1 VPAILLEQ
9 VSKRFRKV
17 VLRTGYTTL
26 KTSLTRRFTG
36 EAPRLEHVEALSGVT
51 LAVPRGA
58 TLGVI
63 GRNGSGKSTLIRLMA
78 GIYTPDSGRVAT
90 EGRVSALIELGAG
103 FHPEFT
109 GRENIFINGIILGL
123 TRKQIHARFDEIVQF
138 AGLED
143 FVDSP
148 VRTYSSGMYMRL
160 GFSVA
165 VHVDPDILLVDEV
178 LAVGDE
184 AFVRKGL
191 EKMDEFKEQG
201 KTIVVAGHDLGMV
214 ERWCDA
220 AILLEKGRV
229 TAEGDPSEV
238 VAAYRAS
245 RAIDDTA
252 SSPSRS

>member
-1 VPAILLEQ
+1 MPAILLEG

-26 KTSLTRRFTG
+26 KTSLTRLFTG
-36 EAPRLEHVEALSGVT
+36 ESSPVEYIRALRDVSLSV
-51 LAVPRGA
+51 LPGA
-58 TLGVI
+58 TLGIV
-63 GRNGSGKSTLIRLMA
+63 GRNGSGKSTLVRIMA
-78 GIYTPDSGRVAT
+78 GIYKPDVGRVIT

-109 GRENIFINGIILGL
+109 GRENIYINGIILGL
-123 TRKQIHARFDEIVQF
+123 SKKEIRRRFDEIVHF
-138 AGLED
+138 AGLEA
-143 FVDSP
+143 FIDSP

-184 AFVRKGL
+184 AFVRRCL
-191 EKMDEFKEQG
+191 EKMDEFKRDG
-201 KTIVVAGHDLGMV
+201 KTIVVTGHDLQLV

-220 AILLEKGRV
+220 AILLEEGR
-229 TAEGDPSEV
+229 
-238 VAAYRAS
+238 VAAYGFPPDVVATYRGSMAAEEAYS
-245 RAIDDTA
+245 G
-252 SSPSRS
+252 

>member
-1 VPAILLEQ
+1 MQALGS
-9 VSKRFRKV
+9 VS
-17 VLRTGYTTL
+17 
-26 KTSLTRRFTG
+26 
-36 EAPRLEHVEALSGVT
+36 

-58 TLGVI
+58 TLGII
-63 GRNGSGKSTLIRLMA
+63 GRNGSGKSTLIRIIA
-78 GIYTPDSGRVAT
+78 GIYTPDSGRVAI

-123 TRKQIHARFDEIVQF
+123 SRKQIQARFDEIVDF

-143 FVDSP
+143 FIDSP

-165 VHVDPDILLVDEV
+165 VHVDPDVLLVDEV

-191 EKMDEFKEQG
+191 EKMDEFKRQG
-201 KTIVVAGHDLGMV
+201 KTIVVAGHDLAMV

-220 AILLEKGRV
+220 AVLLEKGHV
-229 TAEGDPSEV
+229 TAQGDPADV

-245 RAIDDTA
+245 MGVEEVYAG
-252 SSPSRS
+252 

>member
-1 VPAILLEQ
+1 MPAILLDN

-36 EAPRLEHVEALSGVT
+36 AGTPVEYVEALQAVT
-51 LAVPRGA
+51 LTVPRGA
-58 TLGVI
+58 TVGIV
-63 GRNGSGKSTLIRLMA
+63 GRNGSGKSTLIRLIA
-78 GIYTPDSGRVAT
+78 GIYRPDTGCLSTKGRI
-90 EGRVSALIELGAG
+90 SALIELGAG

-109 GRENIFINGIILGL
+109 GRENVFISGIILGL
-123 TRKQIHARFDEIVQF
+123 SKKQIRDRFDEIVRF

-143 FVDSP
+143 FIDSP

-165 VHVDPDILLVDEV
+165 VHVDPDVLLVDEV

-184 AFVRKGL
+184 SFVRKGL
-191 EKMDEFKEQG
+191 EKMNDFKRQG
-201 KTIVVAGHDLGMV
+201 KTIVVAGHDMALV
-214 ERWCDA
+214 ERWCDQ
-220 AILLEKGRV
+220 AILLDKGRV
-229 TAEGDPSEV
+229 TADGAPSDV

-245 RAIDDTA
+245 MEPNRAYVG
-252 SSPSRS
+252 

>member
-1 VPAILLEQ
+1 MPAILLDN

-26 KTSLTRRFTG
+26 KTSLTRRFTRTG
-36 EAPRLEHVEALSGVT
+36 TPVEHVEALQGVT
-51 LAVPRGA
+51 LTVPRGA
-58 TLGVI
+58 TVGIV
-63 GRNGSGKSTLIRLMA
+63 GRNGSGKSTLIRLIA
-78 GIYTPDSGRVAT
+78 GIYWPDTGRVIT

-109 GRENIFINGIILGL
+109 GRENVFISGIILGL
-123 TRKQIHARFDEIVQF
+123 SKKQIRERFDEIVRF

-143 FVDSP
+143 FIDSP

-165 VHVDPDILLVDEV
+165 VHVDPDVLLVDEV

-184 AFVRKGL
+184 SFVRKGL
-191 EKMDEFKEQG
+191 EKMNEFKRQG
-201 KTIVVAGHDLGMV
+201 KTIVVAGHDLALV

-220 AILLEKGRV
+220 AILLDKGRV
-229 TAEGDPSEV
+229 TADGSPSDV

-245 RAIDDTA
+245 MEPDQAYLG
-252 SSPSRS
+252 

>member
-1 VPAILLEQ
+1 MPAILLER

-26 KTSLTRRFTG
+26 KTSLTRRFSDDSARI
-36 EAPRLEHVEALSGVT
+36 EYVQALSDVS

-58 TLGVI
+58 TLGIV
-63 GRNGSGKSTLIRLMA
+63 GRNGSGKSTLIRLVA
-78 GIYTPDSGRVAT
+78 GIYKPDTGRVTT

-109 GRENIFINGIILGL
+109 GRENIYINGVILGL
-123 TRKQIHARFDEIVQF
+123 TRAQIRRRLDEIVQF

-143 FVDSP
+143 FIDSP

-165 VHVDPDILLVDEV
+165 VHVDPDVLLVDEV

-184 AFVRKGL
+184 PFVRKGL
-191 EKMDEFKEQG
+191 EKMDEFKRQG
-201 KTIVVAGHDLGMV
+201 KTIVVAGHDLALV

-229 TAEGDPSEV
+229 TAQGDPPEV
-238 VAAYRAS
+238 AKAYRAS
-245 RAIDDTA
+245 MDVEEAYA
-252 SSPSRS
+252 G

>member
-1 VPAILLEQ
+1 MPAILLEG
-9 VSKRFRKV
+9 VSKRFRKI

-26 KTSLTRRFTG
+26 KTFLTRRSAG
-36 EAPRLEHVEALSGVT
+36 GLSRVEYVPALSGVS

-58 TLGVI
+58 TLGVV
-63 GRNGSGKSTLIRLMA
+63 GRNGSGKSTLIRIMA
-78 GIYTPDSGRVAT
+78 GIYRPDTGRVAT

-109 GRENIFINGIILGL
+109 GRENVFINGIILGL
-123 TRKQIHARFDEIVQF
+123 TRKQIQARFDEIVQF

-143 FVDSP
+143 FIDSP

-165 VHVDPDILLVDEV
+165 VHVDPDVLLVDEV

-184 AFVRKGL
+184 PFVRKGL
-191 EKMDEFKEQG
+191 EKMDEFKRQG
-201 KTIVVAGHDLGMV
+201 KTIVVAGHDLALV
-214 ERWCDA
+214 ERWCDT

-229 TAEGDPSEV
+229 TAEGCPSEV

-245 RAIDDTA
+245 MEVEEAYA
-252 SSPSRS
+252 G

>member
-1 VPAILLEQ
+1 LAAILLDR

-26 KTSLTRRFTG
+26 KTSLTRRFSRNG
-36 EAPRLEHVEALSGVT
+36 DRVEHVQALSDVS
-51 LAVPRGA
+51 LAVPRG
-58 TLGVI
+58 TTFGIV
-63 GRNGSGKSTLIRLMA
+63 GRNGSGKSTLIRVIA
-78 GIYTPDSGRVAT
+78 GIYPPDTGRVAT

-109 GRENIFINGIILGL
+109 GRENIYINGIILGL
-123 TRKQIHARFDEIVQF
+123 TRAQIRRRLDEIVHF

-143 FVDSP
+143 YIDSP

-184 AFVRKGL
+184 PFVKKGL
-191 EKMDEFKEQG
+191 EKMDEFKRQG
-201 KTIVVAGHDLGMV
+201 KTIVVAGHDLALV

-220 AILLEKGRV
+220 AILLEMGQV
-229 TAEGDPSEV
+229 TAEGEPSAV
-238 VAAYRAS
+238 VKAYRTSMDFQEAC
-245 RAIDDTA
+245 AG
-252 SSPSRS
+252 